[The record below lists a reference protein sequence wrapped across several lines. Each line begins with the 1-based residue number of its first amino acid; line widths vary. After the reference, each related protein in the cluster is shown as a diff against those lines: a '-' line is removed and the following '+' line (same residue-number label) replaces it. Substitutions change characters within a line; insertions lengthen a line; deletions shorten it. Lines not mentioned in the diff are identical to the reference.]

1 MILQQA
7 LRRELAY
14 TAGAVFLVM
23 LTFMLTSLVIRILGM
38 AANGKASPNDVLML
52 IGLATIGYLS
62 ILLSA
67 TLFIS
72 TLIVLTRWY
81 KDSEMVVW
89 FSAGISLRDLV
100 KPVLQF
106 AAPFIVLA
114 LLLGMFAWP
123 WANQQSALFRDRF
136 EQRGVMSMI
145 AAGRFIEPAKA
156 NYVLFIEGIDAD
168 MKHARNVFVANA
180 EANKI
185 GVALAHQG
193 QFETMPNGDRLVV
206 MEHGRRYSG
215 TPGQIDY
222 RIVEFERYA
231 VKIDNKPP
239 ESEASL
245 PPKSRDTIDLTRN
258 PTRENL
264 GELVWRISLPILAF
278 NFVMIAIPLAYVNP
292 RLGRYT
298 PLVFAVLI
306 YLTYSNLI
314 NLSQSWVRNGSIPF
328 WLAWWPIHLT
338 VFLGA
343 LLLFRYRQNRSLGG
357 WRAVFGMR
365 GRDSQARAA
374 TGGRA

>member
-1 MILQQA
+1 MIFQQA

-38 AANGKASPNDVLML
+38 AANGQASPNDVLML

-106 AAPFIVLA
+106 AAPFIIMS

-136 EQRGVMSMI
+136 EQRGVLSMI

-156 NYVLFIEGIDAD
+156 NYVLFIESIDAD
-168 MKHARNVFVANA
+168 MTHARNVFVASA
-180 EANKI
+180 EAGKI
-185 GVALAHQG
+185 GVSLAHQG
-193 QFETMPNGDRLVV
+193 QFRTMPNGDRLVV
-206 MEHGRRYSG
+206 MENGRRYTG
-215 TPGQIDY
+215 LPGKLDY
-222 RIVEFERYA
+222 RIVEFDQYA
-231 VKIDNKPP
+231 VKVDNKPP
-239 ESEASL
+239 ESEADL
-245 PPKSRDTIDLTRN
+245 PTKSRDTIDLLRN
-258 PTRENL
+258 RSNENL
-264 GELVWRISLPILAF
+264 GELLWRMSLPLLAF
-278 NFVMIAIPLAYVNP
+278 NFVLIAIPLAYVNP

-314 NLSQSWVRNGSIPF
+314 NLSQAWVRSGSIPF
-328 WLAWWPIHLT
+328 ALAWWPFHLIAL
-338 VFLGA
+338 LGA
-343 LLLFRYRQNRSLGG
+343 VVLFRYRQNISLGG
-357 WRAVFGMR
+357 WRAVLGLPR
-365 GRDSQARAA
+365 KTRAGGQA
-374 TGGRA
+374 

>member
-1 MILQQA
+1 MIFQQA

-23 LTFMLTSLVIRILGM
+23 LTFMLTSLVIRILGL
-38 AANGKASPNDVLML
+38 AANGQASPNDVLML

-106 AAPFIVLA
+106 AAPFIIMS

-136 EQRGVMSMI
+136 EQRGVLSMI
-145 AAGRFIEPAKA
+145 AAGRFIEPAKG

-180 EANKI
+180 EADKI

-193 QFETMPNGDRLVV
+193 QFQTMPNGDRMVV
-206 MEHGRRYSG
+206 MENGRRYAG
-215 TPGQIDY
+215 TPGKIDY
-222 RIVEFERYA
+222 RIVEFDQYA
-231 VKIDNKPP
+231 VKVDNKPP
-239 ESEASL
+239 ESDANL
-245 PPKSRDTIDLTRN
+245 PTKSRDTIDLLRN
-258 PTRENL
+258 RTNENL
-264 GELVWRISLPILAF
+264 GELLWRLSLPLLAF
-278 NFVMIAIPLAYVNP
+278 NFVLIAIPLAYVNP

-306 YLTYSNLI
+306 YLTYSNVI
-314 NLSQSWVRNGSIPF
+314 NLSQAWVRSGSIPF
-328 WLAWWPIHLT
+328 ALAWWPFHLIAL
-338 VFLGA
+338 LGA
-343 LLLFRYRQNRSLGG
+343 VMLFRYRQNRSLGG
-357 WRAVFGMR
+357 WRAVFGLPR
-365 GRDSQARAA
+365 KGGARENQA
-374 TGGRA
+374 

>member
-1 MILQQA
+1 MIFQQA

-23 LTFMLTSLVIRILGM
+23 LTFMLTSLVIRILGL
-38 AANGKASPNDVLML
+38 AANGKASPNDVLIL

-106 AAPFIVLA
+106 AAPFILLS
-114 LLLGMFAWP
+114 LLLGLFAWP
-123 WANQQSALFRDRF
+123 WANQQSTLFRDRF
-136 EQRGVMSMI
+136 EQRGVLSMI
-145 AAGRFIEPAKA
+145 AAGRFIEPSNG
-156 NYVLFIEGIDAD
+156 NYVLFIEGIDGN
-168 MKHARNVFVANA
+168 MKYARNVFVANA

-193 QFETMPNGDRLVV
+193 TFETMPNGDRMVV
-206 MEHGRRYSG
+206 MENGRRYAG

-231 VKIDNKPP
+231 VKVDNKPP
-239 ESEASL
+239 ESANEQ
-245 PPKSRDTIDLTRN
+245 PPKSRDTIDLLRK
-258 PTRENL
+258 PTLENL
-264 GELVWRISLPILAF
+264 GELLWRISLPILAF

-314 NLSQSWVRNGSIPF
+314 NLAQSWVRSGSIPF
-328 WLAWWPIHLT
+328 WLAWWPIHA
-338 VFLGA
+338 VAFLAA
-343 LLLFRYRQNRSLGG
+343 LLMFRYRQNRSLGG
-357 WRAVFGMR
+357 WRAVFGR
-365 GRDSQARAA
+365 RPAPAK
-374 TGGRA
+374 GGTA

>member
-156 NYVLFIEGIDAD
+156 NYVLFIEGMDPD
-168 MKHARNVFVANA
+168 MKHARNVFVANS
-180 EANKI
+180 EADKI

-193 QFETMPNGDRLVV
+193 KFETMPNGDRLVV
-206 MEHGRRYSG
+206 MENGRRYSG

-231 VKIDNKPP
+231 VKVDNKPP
-239 ESEASL
+239 EAESKL
-245 PPKSRDTIDLTRN
+245 PPKSRDTIELIRN

-264 GELVWRISLPILAF
+264 GELIWRISLPILAF

-306 YLTYSNLI
+306 YLTYSNLV
-314 NLSQSWVRNGSIPF
+314 NLTQSWVRNGSVPF

-357 WRAVFGMR
+357 WRAVFGLRKR
-365 GRDSQARAA
+365 GAVA

>member
-1 MILQQA
+1 MIFQQA

-38 AANGKASPNDVLML
+38 AANGQASPNDVLML
-52 IGLATIGYLS
+52 IGLATVGYLS

-72 TLIVLTRWY
+72 ILIVLTRWY

-106 AAPFIVLA
+106 AAPFIVMA
-114 LLLGMFAWP
+114 LLLGLFAWP

-136 EQRGVMSMI
+136 EQRGVLSMI
-145 AAGRFIEPAKA
+145 AAGRFIEPTNA
-156 NYVLFIEGIDAD
+156 NYVLFIEGIDGD
-168 MKHARNVFVANA
+168 MKNARNVFVASA
-180 EANKI
+180 EADKI

-193 QFETMPNGDRLVV
+193 RFESMSNGDRLVV
-206 MEHGRRYSG
+206 MENGRRYTG
-215 TPGQIDY
+215 TPGQLDY
-222 RIVEFERYA
+222 RIVEFDRYA
-231 VKIDNKPP
+231 VKVDNKPP
-239 ESEASL
+239 EADANL
-245 PPKSRDTIDLTRN
+245 PTKSRDTMELVHN

-264 GELVWRISLPILAF
+264 GELLWRLSLPILAF
-278 NFVMIAIPLAYVNP
+278 NFAMIAIPLAYVNP

-314 NLSQSWVRNGSIPF
+314 NLAQSWVRSGSLSFGMALWPF
-328 WLAWWPIHLT
+328 HLAA
-338 VFLGA
+338 FLGA

-357 WRAVFGMR
+357 WRAVFGLGSAR
-365 GRDSQARAA
+365 KGGQA
-374 TGGRA
+374 

>member
-1 MILQQA
+1 MIFQQA

-23 LTFMLTSLVIRILGM
+23 LTFMLTSLVIRILGL
-38 AANGKASPNDVLML
+38 AANGKASPNDVLIL

-89 FSAGISLRDLV
+89 FSAGLSLRDLV

-123 WANQQSALFRDRF
+123 WANQQSAEFRDRF
-136 EQRGVMSMI
+136 EQRGVLSMI
-145 AAGRFIEPAKA
+145 AAGRFIEPSNA

-168 MKHARNVFVANA
+168 LKYARNVFVANA

-185 GVALAHQG
+185 GVALARQG
-193 QFETMPNGDRLVV
+193 QFQTTPNGDRLVV
-206 MEHGRRYSG
+206 MENGRRYAG
-215 TPGQIDY
+215 TPGQLDY
-222 RIVEFERYA
+222 RIVEFDRYA
-231 VKIDNKPP
+231 VKVDNKPA
-239 ESEASL
+239 ETDASL
-245 PPKSRDTIDLTRN
+245 PTKSRPTLDLLRN
-258 PTRENL
+258 RTPENL
-264 GELVWRISLPILAF
+264 GELLWRISLPILAF
-278 NFVMIAIPLAYVNP
+278 NFVMIAVPLAYVNP

-314 NLSQSWVRNGSIPF
+314 NLSQSWVRTGALPF
-328 WLAWWPIHLT
+328 SLAWWPIHLI

-343 LLLFRYRQNRSLGG
+343 IVLFRYRQNRSLGG
-357 WRAVFGMR
+357 WRAVFGLR
-365 GRDSQARAA
+365 RVAKGGQA
-374 TGGRA
+374 

>member
-23 LTFMLTSLVIRILGM
+23 LTFMLTSLVIRILGL

-106 AAPFIVLA
+106 AAPLIVLA

-136 EQRGVMSMI
+136 EQRGVISMI

-168 MKHARNVFVANA
+168 MKHARNVFVANS
-180 EANKI
+180 EADKI

-193 QFETMPNGDRLVV
+193 SFETMPNGDRLVV
-206 MEHGRRYSG
+206 MENGRRYSG

-222 RIVEFERYA
+222 RIIEFERYA
-231 VKIDNKPP
+231 VKVDNKPP
-239 ESEASL
+239 ESEARL
-245 PPKSRDTIDLTRN
+245 PPKSRDTIDLIRN
-258 PTRENL
+258 PTPENL

-314 NLSQSWVRNGSIPF
+314 NLSQSWVRSGAIPF
-328 WLAWWPIHLT
+328 WLAWWPIHLA

-343 LLLFRYRQNRSLGG
+343 LMLFRYRQNRSLGG
-357 WRAVFGMR
+357 WRAVFGLR
-365 GRDSQARAA
+365 RRNAA
-374 TGGRA
+374 PTGGRA

>member
-23 LTFMLTSLVIRILGM
+23 LTFMLTSLVIRILGL

-106 AAPFIVLA
+106 AAPFVVLA

-156 NYVLFIEGIDAD
+156 NYVLFIEGMDAD
-168 MKHARNVFVANA
+168 MKYARNVFVANS
-180 EANKI
+180 EADKI

-193 QFETMPNGDRLVV
+193 KFETTPNGDRLVV
-206 MEHGRRYSG
+206 MENGRRYSG

-231 VKIDNKPP
+231 VKVDNKPP

-245 PPKSRDTIDLTRN
+245 PPKSRDTIELIRN

-306 YLTYSNLI
+306 YLTYSNLV
-314 NLSQSWVRNGSIPF
+314 NLSQSWVRSGAIPF
-328 WLAWWPIHLT
+328 WLAWWPIHLA

-343 LLLFRYRQNRSLGG
+343 LVLFRYRQNRSLGG
-357 WRAVFGMR
+357 WRAVFGLR
-365 GRDSQARAA
+365 KRDAAA

>member
-1 MILQQA
+1 MIFQQA

-38 AANGKASPNDVLML
+38 AANGQASPNDVLML

-106 AAPFIVLA
+106 ATPFIIMS

-136 EQRGVMSMI
+136 EQRGVLSMI
-145 AAGRFIEPAKA
+145 AAGRFIEPAKG

-180 EANKI
+180 EADKI

-193 QFETMPNGDRLVV
+193 QFQTMPNGDRMVV
-206 MEHGRRYSG
+206 MENGRRYAG
-215 TPGQIDY
+215 TPGKIDY
-222 RIVEFERYA
+222 RIIEFDQYA
-231 VKIDNKPP
+231 VKVDNKPP
-239 ESEASL
+239 ETEANL
-245 PPKSRDTIDLTRN
+245 PTKSRDTIDLLRS
-258 PTRENL
+258 PTNENL
-264 GELVWRISLPILAF
+264 GELLWRLSLPLLAL
-278 NFVMIAIPLAYVNP
+278 NFVLIAIPLAYVNP

-306 YLTYSNLI
+306 YLTYSNVI
-314 NLSQSWVRNGSIPF
+314 NLSQAWVRSGSIPF
-328 WLAWWPIHLT
+328 SMAWWPFHLIAL
-338 VFLGA
+338 LGA
-343 LLLFRYRQNRSLGG
+343 VLLFRYRQNRSLGG
-357 WRAVFGMR
+357 WRAVFGLPRKGGNR
-365 GRDSQARAA
+365 GSQA
-374 TGGRA
+374 

>member
-1 MILQQA
+1 MIFQQA

-38 AANGKASPNDVLML
+38 AANGQASPNDVLML

-106 AAPFIVLA
+106 AAPFIIMS

-136 EQRGVMSMI
+136 EQRGVLSMI
-145 AAGRFIEPAKA
+145 AAGRFIEPAKG

-180 EANKI
+180 EADKI

-193 QFETMPNGDRLVV
+193 QFQTMPNGDRMVV
-206 MEHGRRYSG
+206 KENGRRYAG
-215 TPGQIDY
+215 TPGKIDY
-222 RIVEFERYA
+222 RIVEFDQYA
-231 VKIDNKPP
+231 VKVDNKPP
-239 ESEASL
+239 ESDANL
-245 PPKSRDTIDLTRN
+245 PTKSRDTIDLLRN
-258 PTRENL
+258 RTNENL
-264 GELVWRISLPILAF
+264 GELLWRLSLPLLAF
-278 NFVMIAIPLAYVNP
+278 NFVLIAIPLAYVNP

-306 YLTYSNLI
+306 YLTYSNVI
-314 NLSQSWVRNGSIPF
+314 NLSQAWVRSGSIPF
-328 WLAWWPIHLT
+328 ALAWWPFHLIAL
-338 VFLGA
+338 LGA
-343 LLLFRYRQNRSLGG
+343 VMLFRYRQNRSLGG
-357 WRAVFGMR
+357 WRAVFGLPR
-365 GRDSQARAA
+365 KGGARENQA
-374 TGGRA
+374 

>member
-1 MILQQA
+1 MIFQQA

-38 AANGKASPNDVLML
+38 AANGQASPNDVLML
-52 IGLATIGYLS
+52 IGLATVGYLS

-89 FSAGISLRDLV
+89 FAAGISLRDLI

-114 LLLGMFAWP
+114 LLLGLFAWP

-136 EQRGVMSMI
+136 EQRGVLSMI
-145 AAGRFIEPAKA
+145 AAGRFIEPSNA
-156 NYVLFIEGIDAD
+156 NYVLFIEGIDSD
-168 MKHARNVFVANA
+168 MKNARNVFVANA
-180 EANKI
+180 EAGKI

-193 QFETMPNGDRLVV
+193 RFETMPNGNRLVV
-206 MEHGRRYSG
+206 MENGRRYAG
-215 TPGQIDY
+215 TPGQLDY
-222 RIVEFERYA
+222 RIVEFDRYA
-231 VKIDNKPP
+231 VKVDAKPP
-239 ESEASL
+239 ETDASL
-245 PPKSRDTIDLTRN
+245 PTKSRDTSELLRN

-264 GELVWRISLPILAF
+264 GELLWRLSLPILAF
-278 NFVMIAIPLAYVNP
+278 NFALIAIPLAYVNP

-314 NLSQSWVRNGSIPF
+314 NLAQSWVRSGALSFWMAMWPF
-328 WLAWWPIHLT
+328 HL
-338 VFLGA
+338 VAFLGA
-343 LLLFRYRQNRSLGG
+343 LMLFRYRQNRSLGG
-357 WRAVFGMR
+357 WRAVFGI
-365 GRDSQARAA
+365 GRSK
-374 TGGRA
+374 GGRA

>member
-1 MILQQA
+1 MIFQQA

-38 AANGKASPNDVLML
+38 AANGQASPNDVLML

-106 AAPFIVLA
+106 AAPFIIMS

-136 EQRGVMSMI
+136 EQRGVLSMI
-145 AAGRFIEPAKA
+145 AAGRFIEPAKG

-180 EANKI
+180 EADKI

-193 QFETMPNGDRLVV
+193 QFQTMPNGDRMVV
-206 MEHGRRYSG
+206 MENGRRYAG
-215 TPGQIDY
+215 TPGKIDY
-222 RIVEFERYA
+222 RIVEFDQYA
-231 VKIDNKPP
+231 VKVDNKPP
-239 ESEASL
+239 ESDANL
-245 PPKSRDTIDLTRN
+245 PTKSRDTIDLLRN
-258 PTRENL
+258 RTNENL
-264 GELVWRISLPILAF
+264 GELLWRLSLPLLAF
-278 NFVMIAIPLAYVNP
+278 NFVLIAIPLAYVNP

-306 YLTYSNLI
+306 YLTYSNVI
-314 NLSQSWVRNGSIPF
+314 NLSQAWVRSGSIPF
-328 WLAWWPIHLT
+328 ALAWWPFHLIAL
-338 VFLGA
+338 LGA
-343 LLLFRYRQNRSLGG
+343 VMLFRYRQNRSLGG
-357 WRAVFGMR
+357 WRAVFGLPRKGGAR
-365 GRDSQARAA
+365 GNQA
-374 TGGRA
+374 

>member
-1 MILQQA
+1 MIFQQA

-38 AANGKASPNDVLML
+38 AANGRASPNDVLML
-52 IGLATIGYLS
+52 IGLATVGYLS
-62 ILLSA
+62 ILVSS

-89 FSAGISLRDLV
+89 FSAGISLGDLV

-106 AAPFIVLA
+106 ATPFIVLS
-114 LLLGMFAWP
+114 LLLGVFAWP
-123 WANQQSALFRDRF
+123 WANQQSELFRDRF

-145 AAGRFIEPAKA
+145 AAGRFIEPAKG
-156 NYVLFIEGIDAD
+156 NYVLFIEGVDAS
-168 MKHARNVFVANA
+168 MKNARNVFVANA
-180 EANKI
+180 EAGKI

-193 QFETMPNGDRLVV
+193 HFETMPNGDRLVV
-206 MEHGRRYSG
+206 MENGRRYAG

-222 RIVEFERYA
+222 RIIEFDRYA
-231 VKIDNKPP
+231 VKVDNKPP
-239 ESEASL
+239 ETAADL
-245 PPKSRDTIDLTRN
+245 PPKSRDTIDLIRN

-264 GELVWRISLPILAF
+264 GELLWRLSLPILAF
-278 NFVMIAIPLAYVNP
+278 NFVMIAVPLAYVNP

-298 PLVFAVLI
+298 PLIFAVLI

-314 NLSQSWVRNGSIPF
+314 NLAQAWVRSGSLPF
-328 WLAWWPIHLT
+328 WLAWWPIHLV
-338 VFLGA
+338 VFIGA
-343 LLLFRYRQNRSLGG
+343 LILFRYRANRSLGG
-357 WRAVFGMR
+357 WRAVFGVR
-365 GRDSQARAA
+365 PRARSSASAKGAA
-374 TGGRA
+374 

>member
-23 LTFMLTSLVIRILGM
+23 LTFMLTSLVIRILGL
-38 AANGKASPNDVLML
+38 AANGKASPNDVLIL

-89 FSAGISLRDLV
+89 FSAGISLRDLI

-106 AAPFIVLA
+106 AAPLIVLA
-114 LLLGMFAWP
+114 LLLGVFAWP

-136 EQRGVMSMI
+136 EQRGVISMI

-168 MKHARNVFVANA
+168 MKHARNVFVANS
-180 EANKI
+180 EADKI

-193 QFETMPNGDRLVV
+193 KFETMPNGDRLVV
-206 MEHGRRYSG
+206 MENGRRYSG

-231 VKIDNKPP
+231 VKVDSKPP

-245 PPKSRDTIDLTRN
+245 PPKSRDTIDLIRN
-258 PTRENL
+258 PTPENL
-264 GELVWRISLPILAF
+264 GELVWRMSLPILAF

-314 NLSQSWVRNGSIPF
+314 NLSQSWVRSGAIPF
-328 WLAWWPIHLT
+328 WLAWWPIHLV

-343 LLLFRYRQNRSLGG
+343 LMLFRYRQNRSLGG
-357 WRAVFGMR
+357 WRAVFGLR
-365 GRDSQARAA
+365 RRAVA

>member
-1 MILQQA
+1 MIFQQA

-38 AANGKASPNDVLML
+38 AANGQASPNDVLML

-106 AAPFIVLA
+106 AAPFIIMS

-136 EQRGVMSMI
+136 EQRGVLSMI
-145 AAGRFIEPAKA
+145 AAGRFIEPAKG

-180 EANKI
+180 EADKI

-193 QFETMPNGDRLVV
+193 QFQTMPNGDRMVV
-206 MEHGRRYSG
+206 MENGRRYAG
-215 TPGQIDY
+215 TPGKIDY
-222 RIVEFERYA
+222 RIVEFDQYA
-231 VKIDNKPP
+231 VKVDNKPP
-239 ESEASL
+239 ESEANL
-245 PPKSRDTIDLTRN
+245 PTKSRDTIDLLRS
-258 PTRENL
+258 PTNENL
-264 GELVWRISLPILAF
+264 GELLWRLSLPLLAF
-278 NFVMIAIPLAYVNP
+278 NFVLIAIPLAYVNP

-306 YLTYSNLI
+306 YLTYSNVI
-314 NLSQSWVRNGSIPF
+314 NLSQAWVRSGSIPF
-328 WLAWWPIHLT
+328 SMAWWPFHLIAL
-338 VFLGA
+338 LGA
-343 LLLFRYRQNRSLGG
+343 VLLFRYRQNRSLGG
-357 WRAVFGMR
+357 WRAVFGLPRKGGNR
-365 GRDSQARAA
+365 GNQA
-374 TGGRA
+374 

>member
-1 MILQQA
+1 MIFQQA

-38 AANGKASPNDVLML
+38 AANGQASPNDVLML

-106 AAPFIVLA
+106 AAPFIIMS

-136 EQRGVMSMI
+136 EQRGVLSMI
-145 AAGRFIEPAKA
+145 AAGRFIEPAKG

-180 EANKI
+180 EADKI

-193 QFETMPNGDRLVV
+193 QFQTMPNGDRMVV
-206 MEHGRRYSG
+206 MENGRRYAG
-215 TPGQIDY
+215 TPGKIDY
-222 RIVEFERYA
+222 RIVEFDQYA
-231 VKIDNKPP
+231 VKVDNKPP
-239 ESEASL
+239 ESEANL
-245 PPKSRDTIDLTRN
+245 PTKSRDTIDLLRN
-258 PTRENL
+258 PNNENL
-264 GELVWRISLPILAF
+264 GELLWRLSLPLLAF
-278 NFVMIAIPLAYVNP
+278 NFVLIAIPLAYVNP

-306 YLTYSNLI
+306 YLTYSNVI
-314 NLSQSWVRNGSIPF
+314 NLSQAWVRSGSIPF
-328 WLAWWPIHLT
+328 SMAWWPFHLIAL
-338 VFLGA
+338 LGA
-343 LLLFRYRQNRSLGG
+343 VMLFRYRQNRSLGG
-357 WRAVFGMR
+357 WRAVFGLPRKGGAR
-365 GRDSQARAA
+365 GNQA
-374 TGGRA
+374 

>member
-38 AANGKASPNDVLML
+38 AASGKASPNDVLML

-136 EQRGVMSMI
+136 EQRGVISMI

-168 MKHARNVFVANA
+168 MKHARNVFVANS
-180 EANKI
+180 EASKI

-193 QFETMPNGDRLVV
+193 KFETMPNGDRLVV
-206 MEHGRRYSG
+206 MENGRRYSG

-231 VKIDNKPP
+231 VKVDNKPP
-239 ESEASL
+239 ESEAKL
-245 PPKSRDTIDLTRN
+245 PPKSRDTIELIRN

-264 GELVWRISLPILAF
+264 GELIWRISLPILAF

-306 YLTYSNLI
+306 YLTYSNLV
-314 NLSQSWVRNGSIPF
+314 NLTQSWVRNGSIPF
-328 WLAWWPIHLT
+328 WLAWWPIHL
-338 VFLGA
+338 VVLLGA

-357 WRAVFGMR
+357 WRAVFGLKR
-365 GRDSQARAA
+365 RNGVSA
-374 TGGRA
+374 GGEA

>member
-1 MILQQA
+1 MIFQQA

-23 LTFMLTSLVIRILGM
+23 LTFMLTSLVIRILGL

-67 TLFIS
+67 SLFIS

-89 FSAGISLRDLV
+89 FSAGISLRDFV

-106 AAPFIVLA
+106 ATPFIIMS

-123 WANQQSALFRDRF
+123 WANEQSALFRDRF
-136 EQRGVMSMI
+136 QQRGVLSMI
-145 AAGRFIEPAKA
+145 ASGRFIEPANG
-156 NYVLFIEGIDAD
+156 NYVLFIEGIDGQ
-168 MKHARNVFVANA
+168 MKNAQNVFVANA

-185 GVALAHQG
+185 GVALSHQG
-193 QFETMPNGDRLVV
+193 HFETMPNGDRLVV
-206 MEHGRRYSG
+206 MENGRRYAG
-215 TPGQIDY
+215 TPGQLDY
-222 RIVEFERYA
+222 RILEFERYA
-231 VKIDNKPP
+231 VKVDNKPP
-239 ESEASL
+239 ETEADL
-245 PPKSRDTIDLTRN
+245 PAKSRPTLDLLRN
-258 PTRENL
+258 PTRENM
-264 GELVWRISLPILAF
+264 GELLWRVSLPILAF

-306 YLTYSNLI
+306 YLTYSNVI
-314 NLSQSWVRNGSIPF
+314 NLAQAWVRSGSLHF
-328 WLAWWPIHLT
+328 WTALLPIHLL
-338 VFLGA
+338 VFFGA
-343 LLLFRYRQNRSLGG
+343 VMMFRYRQNRSLGG
-357 WRAVFGMR
+357 WRAVFGL
-365 GRDSQARAA
+365 GRRK
-374 TGGRA
+374 TNGGRA

>member
-23 LTFMLTSLVIRILGM
+23 LTFMLTSLVIRILGL

-89 FSAGISLRDLV
+89 FSAGISLRELV

-136 EQRGVMSMI
+136 EQRGVISMI

-168 MKHARNVFVANA
+168 MKHARNVFVANS
-180 EANKI
+180 EASKI

-193 QFETMPNGDRLVV
+193 SFETMPNGDRLVV
-206 MEHGRRYSG
+206 MENGRRYSG

-231 VKIDNKPP
+231 VKVDNKPP

-245 PPKSRDTIDLTRN
+245 PPKSRNTIDLIRN
-258 PTRENL
+258 PTPENL

-314 NLSQSWVRNGSIPF
+314 NLSQSWVRSGSIPF
-328 WLAWWPIHLT
+328 WLAWWPIHLV

-343 LLLFRYRQNRSLGG
+343 LMLFRYRQNRSLGG
-357 WRAVFGMR
+357 WKAVFGLR
-365 GRDSQARAA
+365 RRNA

>member
-180 EANKI
+180 EADKI

-206 MEHGRRYSG
+206 MENGRRYSG

-231 VKIDNKPP
+231 VKVDNKPP
-239 ESEASL
+239 ESEAKL
-245 PPKSRDTIDLTRN
+245 PPKSRDTIDLIRN

-264 GELVWRISLPILAF
+264 GELIWRISLPILAF

-314 NLSQSWVRNGSIPF
+314 NLTQSWVRNGSMPF
-328 WLAWWPIHLT
+328 WLAWWPIHLA

-357 WRAVFGMR
+357 WRAVFGLR
-365 GRDSQARAA
+365 RRDAAAA

>member
-1 MILQQA
+1 MIFQQA

-23 LTFMLTSLVIRILGM
+23 LTFMLTSLVIRILGL
-38 AANGKASPNDVLML
+38 AANGQASPNDVLML

-106 AAPFIVLA
+106 AAPFIIMS

-123 WANQQSALFRDRF
+123 WANQQTALFRDRF
-136 EQRGVMSMI
+136 EQRGVLSMI
-145 AAGRFIEPAKA
+145 AAGRFIEPAKG

-168 MKHARNVFVANA
+168 MKSARNVFVANA
-180 EANKI
+180 EAGKI

-193 QFETMPNGDRLVV
+193 QFQTLPNGDRMVV
-206 MEHGRRYSG
+206 MENGRRYAG
-215 TPGQIDY
+215 TPGKLDY
-222 RIVEFERYA
+222 RIIEFDQYA
-231 VKIDNKPP
+231 VKVDSKPP
-239 ESEASL
+239 ESETDL
-245 PPKSRDTIDLTRN
+245 PTKSRNTIDLLRN
-258 PTRENL
+258 RTNENL
-264 GELVWRISLPILAF
+264 GELLWRLSLPLLAF
-278 NFVMIAIPLAYVNP
+278 NFVLIAIPLAYVNP

-306 YLTYSNLI
+306 YLTYSNVI
-314 NLSQSWVRNGSIPF
+314 NLSQAWVRSGSIPF
-328 WLAWWPIHLT
+328 ALAWWPFHLIAL
-338 VFLGA
+338 LGA
-343 LLLFRYRQNRSLGG
+343 VLLFRYRQDRSLGG
-357 WRAVFGMR
+357 WRAVFGLPR
-365 GRDSQARAA
+365 KGGNPGGQA
-374 TGGRA
+374 

>member
-1 MILQQA
+1 MIFQQA

-38 AANGKASPNDVLML
+38 AATGRASPNDVLML
-52 IGLATIGYLS
+52 IGLAALGYLA
-62 ILLSA
+62 ILLCA

-89 FSAGISLRDLV
+89 FSAGLSLRDFI

-106 AAPFIVLA
+106 AAPFVILA
-114 LLLGMFAWP
+114 LFLGAFAWP

-136 EQRGVMSMI
+136 QQRGVLSMI
-145 AAGRFIEPAKA
+145 AAGRFIEPANG
-156 NYVLFIEGIDAD
+156 NYVLFIESIDGD
-168 MKHARNVFVANA
+168 MRHARNVFVANA
-180 EANKI
+180 EAGKV

-206 MEHGRRYSG
+206 MEDGRRYAG
-215 TPGQIDY
+215 TPGKLDY
-222 RIVEFERYA
+222 RIVEFDRYA
-231 VKIDNKPP
+231 VKVDSKPP
-239 ESEASL
+239 ESDANL
-245 PPKSRDTIDLTRN
+245 PVKSRDTIELLRN
-258 PTRENL
+258 PTNENL
-264 GELVWRISLPILAF
+264 GELIWRLSLPILAF
-278 NFVMIAIPLAYVNP
+278 NFVLIAIPLAYVNP

-314 NLSQSWVRNGSIPF
+314 NLSQAWVRSGSLPF
-328 WLAWWPIHLT
+328 GLAWWPFHLLA
-338 VFLGA
+338 FLGA
-343 LLLFRYRQNRSLGG
+343 VMLFRYRQRYSLGG
-357 WRAVFGMR
+357 WRAVFGLR
-365 GRDSQARAA
+365 RRTPQGDPA
-374 TGGRA
+374 

>member
-1 MILQQA
+1 MIFQQA

-38 AANGKASPNDVLML
+38 AANGQASPNDVLML

-106 AAPFIVLA
+106 AAPFIIMS

-136 EQRGVMSMI
+136 EQRGVLSMI
-145 AAGRFIEPAKA
+145 AAGRFIEPAKG

-180 EANKI
+180 EADKI

-193 QFETMPNGDRLVV
+193 QFQTMPNGDRMVV
-206 MEHGRRYSG
+206 MENGRRYAG
-215 TPGQIDY
+215 TPGKIDY
-222 RIVEFERYA
+222 RIVEFDQYA
-231 VKIDNKPP
+231 VKVDNKPP
-239 ESEASL
+239 ESEANL
-245 PPKSRDTIDLTRN
+245 PTKSRDTIDLLRN
-258 PTRENL
+258 PTNENL
-264 GELVWRISLPILAF
+264 GELLWRLSLPLLAF
-278 NFVMIAIPLAYVNP
+278 NFVLIAIPLAYVNP

-306 YLTYSNLI
+306 YLTYSNVI
-314 NLSQSWVRNGSIPF
+314 NLSQAWVRSGSIPF
-328 WLAWWPIHLT
+328 SMAWWPFHLIAL
-338 VFLGA
+338 LGA
-343 LLLFRYRQNRSLGG
+343 VMLFRYRQNRSLGG
-357 WRAVFGMR
+357 WRAVFGLPRKGGAR
-365 GRDSQARAA
+365 GNQA
-374 TGGRA
+374 

>member
-1 MILQQA
+1 MIFQQA

-23 LTFMLTSLVIRILGM
+23 LTFMLTSLVIRILGL

-89 FSAGISLRDLV
+89 FSAGISLRDFV
-100 KPVLQF
+100 KPVVQF
-106 AAPFIVLA
+106 ATPFIIMS

-136 EQRGVMSMI
+136 QQRGVLSMI
-145 AAGRFIEPAKA
+145 ASGRFIEPANG
-156 NYVLFIEGIDAD
+156 NYVLFIEGIDAQ
-168 MKHARNVFVANA
+168 MKNAQNVFVANA
-180 EANKI
+180 EANKV
-185 GVALAHQG
+185 GVALSHQG
-193 QFETMPNGDRLVV
+193 HFETMPNGDRLVV
-206 MEHGRRYSG
+206 MENGRRYAG
-215 TPGQIDY
+215 TPGQLDY
-222 RIVEFERYA
+222 RILEFERYA
-231 VKIDNKPP
+231 VKVDNKPP
-239 ESEASL
+239 ETEADV
-245 PPKSRDTIDLTRN
+245 PAKSRATMDLVRN

-264 GELVWRISLPILAF
+264 GELLWRISLPILAF

-306 YLTYSNLI
+306 YLTYSNMI
-314 NLSQSWVRNGSIPF
+314 NLAQAWVRSGSLSF
-328 WLAWWPIHLT
+328 WTALWPIHVA
-338 VFLGA
+338 VFVGA
-343 LLLFRYRQNRSLGG
+343 LMMFRYRQNRSLGG
-357 WRAVFGMR
+357 WRAVFGL
-365 GRDSQARAA
+365 GSRASSK
-374 TGGRA
+374 TGGGRA

>member
-1 MILQQA
+1 MIFQQA

-38 AANGKASPNDVLML
+38 AANGQASPNDVLML

-106 AAPFIVLA
+106 AAPFIIMS

-136 EQRGVMSMI
+136 EQRGVLSMI
-145 AAGRFIEPAKA
+145 AAGRFIEPAKG

-180 EANKI
+180 EADKI

-193 QFETMPNGDRLVV
+193 QFQTMPNGDRMVV
-206 MEHGRRYSG
+206 MENGRRYAG
-215 TPGQIDY
+215 TPGKIDY
-222 RIVEFERYA
+222 RIVEFDQYA
-231 VKIDNKPP
+231 VKVDNKPP
-239 ESEASL
+239 ESEANL
-245 PPKSRDTIDLTRN
+245 PTKSRDTIDLLRN
-258 PTRENL
+258 RTNENL
-264 GELVWRISLPILAF
+264 GELLWRLSLPLLAF
-278 NFVMIAIPLAYVNP
+278 NFVLIAIPLAYVNP

-306 YLTYSNLI
+306 YLTYSNVI
-314 NLSQSWVRNGSIPF
+314 NLSQAWVRSGSIPF
-328 WLAWWPIHLT
+328 SLAWWPFHLIAL
-338 VFLGA
+338 LGA
-343 LLLFRYRQNRSLGG
+343 VMLFRYRQNRSLGG
-357 WRAVFGMR
+357 WRAVFGLPRKGGAR
-365 GRDSQARAA
+365 GNQA
-374 TGGRA
+374 

>member
-114 LLLGMFAWP
+114 LLLGLFAWP

-180 EANKI
+180 EADKI

-206 MEHGRRYSG
+206 MENGRRYSG

-231 VKIDNKPP
+231 VKVDNKPP
-239 ESEASL
+239 ESESQL
-245 PPKSRDTIDLTRN
+245 PPKSRDTIDLIRN

-328 WLAWWPIHLT
+328 WLAWWPIHLA
-338 VFLGA
+338 VFVGA

-357 WRAVFGMR
+357 WRAVFGLR
-365 GRDSQARAA
+365 KRDAA
-374 TGGRA
+374 AAAGGRA

>member
-1 MILQQA
+1 MIFQQA

-106 AAPFIVLA
+106 AAPFIILS
-114 LLLGMFAWP
+114 LLLGIFAWP
-123 WANQQSALFRDRF
+123 WANQQTSLFRDRF
-136 EQRGVMSMI
+136 EQRGVLSMI
-145 AAGRFIEPAKA
+145 AAGRFIEPAKG

-168 MKHARNVFVANA
+168 MKYARNVFVANA
-180 EANKI
+180 EADKI

-193 QFETMPNGDRLVV
+193 QFQTLPNGDRMVV
-206 MEHGRRYSG
+206 MENGRRYAG
-215 TPGQIDY
+215 TPGKLDY
-222 RIVEFERYA
+222 RIVEFDQYA
-231 VKIDNKPP
+231 VKVDSKPP
-239 ESEASL
+239 EAEGDV
-245 PPKSRDTIDLTRN
+245 PTKSRDTIDLLRN
-258 PTRENL
+258 PTNENL
-264 GELVWRISLPILAF
+264 GELLWRLSLPLLAF
-278 NFVMIAIPLAYVNP
+278 NFVLIAIPLAYVNP

-314 NLSQSWVRNGSIPF
+314 NLSQAWVRSGSIPF
-328 WLAWWPIHLT
+328 SLAWWPFHLLAL
-338 VFLGA
+338 LGA
-343 LLLFRYRQNRSLGG
+343 VMLFRYRQNRSLGG
-357 WRAVFGMR
+357 WRAVFALPRKG
-365 GRDSQARAA
+365 GNTGSQA
-374 TGGRA
+374 

>member
-1 MILQQA
+1 MIFQQA

-38 AANGKASPNDVLML
+38 AANGQASPNDVLML

-106 AAPFIVLA
+106 AAPFIIMS

-136 EQRGVMSMI
+136 EQRGVLSMI
-145 AAGRFIEPAKA
+145 AAGRFIEPAKG

-180 EANKI
+180 EADKI

-193 QFETMPNGDRLVV
+193 QFQTMPNGDRMVV
-206 MEHGRRYSG
+206 MENGRRYAG
-215 TPGQIDY
+215 TPGKIDY
-222 RIVEFERYA
+222 RIVEFDQYA
-231 VKIDNKPP
+231 VKVDNKPP
-239 ESEASL
+239 ESDANL
-245 PPKSRDTIDLTRN
+245 PTKSRDTIDLLRN
-258 PTRENL
+258 RTNENL
-264 GELVWRISLPILAF
+264 GELLWRLSLPLLAF
-278 NFVMIAIPLAYVNP
+278 NFVLIAIPLAYVNP

-306 YLTYSNLI
+306 YLTYSNVI
-314 NLSQSWVRNGSIPF
+314 NLSQAWVRSGSIPF
-328 WLAWWPIHLT
+328 SLAWWPFHLIAL
-338 VFLGA
+338 LGA
-343 LLLFRYRQNRSLGG
+343 VMLFRYRQNRSLGG
-357 WRAVFGMR
+357 WRAVFGLPRKGGAR
-365 GRDSQARAA
+365 GTQA
-374 TGGRA
+374 

>member
-1 MILQQA
+1 MIFQQA

-38 AANGKASPNDVLML
+38 AANGQASPNDVLML

-106 AAPFIVLA
+106 AAPFIIMS

-136 EQRGVMSMI
+136 EQRGVLSMI
-145 AAGRFIEPAKA
+145 AAGRFIEPAKG

-180 EANKI
+180 EADKI

-193 QFETMPNGDRLVV
+193 QFQTMPNGDRMVV
-206 MEHGRRYSG
+206 MENGRRYAG
-215 TPGQIDY
+215 TPGKIDY
-222 RIVEFERYA
+222 RIVEFDQYA
-231 VKIDNKPP
+231 VKVDNKPP
-239 ESEASL
+239 ESDANL
-245 PPKSRDTIDLTRN
+245 PTKSRDTIDLLRN
-258 PTRENL
+258 RTNENL
-264 GELVWRISLPILAF
+264 GELLWRLSLPLLAF
-278 NFVMIAIPLAYVNP
+278 NFVLIAIPLAYVNP

-306 YLTYSNLI
+306 YLTYSNVI
-314 NLSQSWVRNGSIPF
+314 NLSQAWVRSGSIPF
-328 WLAWWPIHLT
+328 ALAWWPFHLIAL
-338 VFLGA
+338 LGA
-343 LLLFRYRQNRSLGG
+343 VMLFRYRQNRSLGG
-357 WRAVFGMR
+357 WRAVFGLPR
-365 GRDSQARAA
+365 KGGARENQA
-374 TGGRA
+374 